1 MIFMT
6 IVRKTKRGAE
16 YLPRSLFVLALFIL
30 VSPAFAQ
37 PPDDGDV
44 QFDPNAAPPPV
55 RAMSDRER
63 HQLEAEQGLKDRTKL
78 ALTLMSSRLSKAEEF
93 NAKDE
98 YSAMYNELGGFHA
111 LMDDTLEFL
120 ETAPRKDKTLDNLKR
135 FEITL
140 RGFAPR
146 LAMIRREIP
155 TEYDHYVRVLLKYL
169 RDARSKAIEPLF
181 GNSVVPMRRN
191 T

>member
-1 MIFMT
+1 MT
-6 IVRKTKRGAE
+6 TIRNRNKNDRWLIRG
-16 YLPRSLFVLALFIL
+16 LFLFAFALF

-37 PPDDGDV
+37 PPDDEDV
-44 QFDPNAAPPPV
+44 DFDPNAAPPPV

-63 HQLEAEQGLKDRTKL
+63 NQLDAEQGLKDRTKL
-78 ALTLMSSRLSKAEEF
+78 ALALMSSRLSKAEEF
-93 NAKDE
+93 NAKEE
-98 YSAMYNELGGFHA
+98 YPAMYSELGGFHA

-135 FEITL
+135 FEMTL

-155 TEYDHYVRVLLKYL
+155 TEYDHYIRVLLKYL

-181 GNSVVPMRRN
+181 GNTVVPVRRN